1 MKKGGLVWT
10 WWDSGAMGASQMY
23 GRVVKAGPKSY
34 TVLWESGFRNRLEQ
48 GDERVKKCEKETQV
62 EAAMEAMKRHG

>member
-1 MKKGGLVWT
+1 
-10 WWDSGAMGASQMY
+10 MY